1 MLTLP
6 ATVWLVKQINHLMFL
21 SSFKLLFHIMFFSDL
36 EIDVEMWRSDIP
48 FLEGCDNYSR
58 AHVEPSRLTFDV
70 PDSAI
75 DDNGKQ
81 IILISI

>member
-1 MLTLP
+1 
-6 ATVWLVKQINHLMFL
+6 
-21 SSFKLLFHIMFFSDL
+21 MFFSDL

-81 IILISI
+81 IILISIKILLKKKKKKVLMGAFRKH